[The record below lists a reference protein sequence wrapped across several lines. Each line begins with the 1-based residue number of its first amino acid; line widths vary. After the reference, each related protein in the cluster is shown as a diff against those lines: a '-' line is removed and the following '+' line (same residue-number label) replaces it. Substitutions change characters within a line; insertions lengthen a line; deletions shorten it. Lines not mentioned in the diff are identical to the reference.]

1 MYEDKF
7 THRQTMNNSNFEFF
21 HYKDMIPPVIDFHQH
36 TFYEVF
42 FFISGNV
49 DYIIEGKT
57 YHLRPGDLI
66 ITNNKDIHKPD
77 IKPGK
82 PYERYVLWLD
92 YNFFNHINI
101 YDEDLLSCFEDAAQK
116 DYRLIRPDDSSII
129 TLKKISELICK
140 EKSSSLFG
148 SHIMT
153 TSYIMEFLVTLSRC
167 YFDSLDMVKN
177 DITENDIT
185 NRAIEYIN
193 ENISSDLTL
202 DKISQEMFI
211 SKFYLSKQFKQFTGL
226 SVYQYIIKKRLTISR
241 NLIKNGIP
249 VTTAYSSSGFNDY
262 SNYLKAF
269 KREFGK
275 NPSEYFPKYLR

>member
-7 THRQTMNNSNFEFF
+7 THRQTMNNPNFEFF
-21 HYKDMIPPVIDFHQH
+21 HYKDIIPPVIDFHQH

-57 YHLRPGDLI
+57 YHLRPGDLL
-66 ITNNKDIHKPD
+66 ITNNQDIHRPD
-77 IKPGK
+77 IKAGK

-92 YNFFNHINI
+92 YNFFNQVNI
-101 YDEDLLSCFEDAAQK
+101 HDEDLLSCFEDAAQK
-116 DYRLIRPDDSSII
+116 DYRLIRPDDSHVI
-129 TLKKISELICK
+129 TLKKIAELICR

-148 SHIMT
+148 SHILTM
-153 TSYIMEFLVTLSRC
+153 SYIMEFLVTLSRC
-167 YFDSLDMVKN
+167 YFDSLDASDN
-177 DITENDIT
+177 DVTENDIT

-193 ENISSDLTL
+193 ENITSDLSL
-202 DKISQEMFI
+202 DEIAQKMFI

-249 VTTAYSSSGFNDY
+249 VTTAYINSGFNDY

-275 NPSEYFPKYLR
+275 NPSDFFPKYLR